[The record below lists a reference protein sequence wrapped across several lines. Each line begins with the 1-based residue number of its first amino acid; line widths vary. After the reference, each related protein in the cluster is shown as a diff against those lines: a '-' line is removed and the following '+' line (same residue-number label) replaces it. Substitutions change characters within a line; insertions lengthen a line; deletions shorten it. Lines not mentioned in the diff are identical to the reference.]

1 MSVIGR
7 TQLLVKSKNRL
18 RCRFRWFVLT
28 KKLAAA
34 GASVRSNATCATRPS
49 HRWGRSR
56 RTWRATRASSRSRAR
71 SAARP
76 SPSSSG
82 SSSTCAST
90 AARSPTPAPTA
101 VTRSLIRSAVFL
113 SARNCAN
120 WTCGWWWFHTIR
132 WAYLNTNECNW
143 TFERTAGWTA
153 NIYRPNRLEGHWF
166 VQFIV
171 CQGQGRLWNKEN
183 GWKRPTALSLSIIS
197 FSQAR
202 NSPAAVS
209 CCSTNAPTPVN
220 DREFHHGLLSFNKE
234 E

>member
-101 VTRSLIRSAVFL
+101 VTRSLIRSAVFFISEKLRQLDVWMVVVSYNTL
-113 SARNCAN
+113 SVFEHEWMQLDIWKNCRMNGKYISTQSAWRALICSVHRLPGTGSTVKQRERLKETHSALIIDYFLFAGKKFARGGQLLQHER
-120 WTCGWWWFHTIR
+120 THTGER
-132 WAYLNTNECNW
+132 PWVSSW
-143 TFERTAGWTA
+143 TF
-153 NIYRPNRLEGHWF
+153 
-166 VQFIV
+166 
-171 CQGQGRLWNKEN
+171 
-183 GWKRPTALSLSIIS
+183 II
-197 FSQAR
+197 Q
-202 NSPAAVS
+202 
-209 CCSTNAPTPVN
+209 
-220 DREFHHGLLSFNKE
+220 
-234 E
+234 